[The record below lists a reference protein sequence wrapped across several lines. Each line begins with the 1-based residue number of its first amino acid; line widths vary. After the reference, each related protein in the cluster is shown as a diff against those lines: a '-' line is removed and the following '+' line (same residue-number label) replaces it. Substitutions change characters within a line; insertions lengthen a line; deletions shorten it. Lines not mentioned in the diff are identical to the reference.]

1 MKRMKWC
8 IVLVCMCVVLAACS
22 QSGNNEKKSESKTE
36 EGFFTNDFCTG
47 MVKIIS
53 SPQNGDKEITNQEA
67 IAEICGLFRELNLQ
81 QMEKPEEIVFG
92 TDWITFEYEDGTKRE
107 ITFTSEFMSYEG
119 KYYELDSQQGKEFCE
134 KLRQIFAENE

>member
-1 MKRMKWC
+1 M
-8 IVLVCMCVVLAACS
+8 
-22 QSGNNEKKSESKTE
+22 GNQKQEDTE
-36 EGFFTNDFCTG
+36 EGFFTNDFCNR
-47 MVKIIS
+47 MVKIIF
-53 SPQNGDKEITNQEA
+53 SPQNGDKEITNQEG

-92 TDWITFEYEDGTKRE
+92 ITFEYEDGTKRE

-119 KYYELDSQQGKEFCE
+119 RYYELNSQQGKEFCE